1 MHVDRV
7 RRWLIVASLI
17 LFHAPVQA
25 EWISLE
31 PQYQLHPLQT
41 AYIDP
46 GTTRREGHL
55 VALSALIDWKTMQ
68 GGRSPTR
75 FYSTI
80 LSKQFDCERK
90 RARSLASIDFDGH
103 MGTGDPIDGNGYLG
117 GGIWLDVKPLS
128 LDQGLWETACRAGL
142 PVDRQ

>member
-1 MHVDRV
+1 MHVYRV
-7 RRWLIVASLI
+7 GLWLVLTSLI
-17 LFHAPVQA
+17 LVHAPVQA
-25 EWISLE
+25 EWIALE
-31 PQYQLHPLQT
+31 ARYQLHPLQT
-41 AYIDP
+41 AYVDP
-46 GTTRREGHL
+46 GTIHREGHL
-55 VALSALIDWKTMQ
+55 VAFSALIDWKTMQ

-75 FYSTI
+75 FLSTK

-103 MGTGDPIDGNGYLG
+103 TGTGEPIDGNGYLG
-117 GGIWLDVKPLS
+117 GGIWLDVTPLS